1 MLRSMTA
8 FARAAARLPLGES
21 CWEIRSVNHRYLEI
35 NLRLPD
41 EWRWLE
47 IPVRDSIS
55 RRLSRGKIDCNLK
68 ISNSSGEGSFNLN
81 LTLVQHILNAAAQI
95 NQLTGYNQPL
105 SPLDILR
112 LPNVLENPVPDA
124 DTTKETLLQTLEI
137 ALDEMV
143 AYREREGEQILQMLA
158 QRCQLIS
165 EEVSK
170 VREQLPLILTAQREK
185 LLNRLGELQQSLS
198 QERLEQEMVF
208 LAQKIDVSEELDRL
222 DAHLIEMKKNLNST
236 QPIGR
241 RLDFLMQEFHREANT
256 LGSKSAHNSTTLASV
271 NLKVL
276 IEQMRE
282 QIQNVE

>member
-8 FARAAARLPLGES
+8 FARVTVRLPSGDS
-21 CWEIRSVNHRYLEI
+21 CWELRSVNHRYLEI
-35 NLRLPD
+35 NVRLPD

-47 IPVRDSIS
+47 IPVREQIG
-55 RRLSRGKIDCNLK
+55 RQLSRGKIDCTLK
-68 ISNSSGEGSFNLN
+68 TSSTNSEGSFNLN
-81 LTLVQHILNAAAQI
+81 LTTVQHILKAAQQI

-105 SPLDILR
+105 SPIDILR
-112 LPNVLENPVPDA
+112 FPNVLETPTPDA
-124 DTTKETLLQTLEI
+124 ETTKETLMQSLET
-137 ALDEMV
+137 ALHDMI
-143 AYREREGEQILQMLA
+143 AYRNREGEQILQMLE

-165 EEVSK
+165 EEVIK

-185 LLNRLGELQQSLS
+185 LLNRLGEVLQNLN

-222 DAHLIEMKKNLNST
+222 DAHLIEVKKNLQST
-236 QPIGR
+236 QPTGR
-241 RLDFLMQEFHREANT
+241 RLDFLMQELHREANT
-256 LGSKSAHNSTTLASV
+256 LGSKSIHTSTTLASV

>member
-8 FARAAARLPLGES
+8 FARATARLPLGES

-35 NLRLPD
+35 NVRLPE

-47 IPVRDSIS
+47 ILVRDSIS
-55 RRLSRGKIDCNLK
+55 RRLNRGKVDCNLK
-68 ISNSSGEGSFNLN
+68 ISNASSEGSFNLN
-81 LTLVQHILNAAAQI
+81 LTLVQQLLNAAAQI

-105 SPLDILR
+105 SPLEILR
-112 LPNVLENPVPDA
+112 LPNVLENPTPDA
-124 DTTKETLLQTLEI
+124 EILKENLMQILEV
-137 ALDEMV
+137 ALNEMV
-143 AYREREGEQILQMLA
+143 AYREREGEQIYQMIE
-158 QRCQLIS
+158 QRCQAIG
-165 EEVSK
+165 EEVAK
-170 VREQLPLILTAQREK
+170 VREQLPLILATQREK
-185 LLNRLGELQQSLS
+185 LLNRLGELQQSLN

-222 DAHLIEMKKNLNST
+222 DAHLVEMKKNLNSS
-236 QPIGR
+236 QPTGR

-256 LGSKSAHNSTTLASV
+256 LGSKSVHTSTTLASV

>member
-8 FARAAARLPLGES
+8 FARATVRLPLGES

-47 IPVRDSIS
+47 IPIRETIG
-55 RRLSRGKIDCNLK
+55 RRLNRGKVDCALK
-68 ISNSSGEGSFNLN
+68 LSNNGTESSFNLN
-81 LTLVQHILNAAAQI
+81 VAVVQQILSAATQI

-112 LPNVLENPVPDA
+112 FPNVLENPTPDA
-124 DTTKETLLQTLEI
+124 DLVKESLMQTLSNT
-137 ALDEMV
+137 LDDLI
-143 AYREREGEQILQMLA
+143 AYREREGEQILQMIE
-158 QRCQLIS
+158 QRCQAIS
-165 EEVSK
+165 EEVAK
-170 VREQLPLILTAQREK
+170 VREQLPVILTAQREK
-185 LLNRLGELQQSLS
+185 LLNRLSELQQNLN

-222 DAHLIEMKKNLNST
+222 DTHLIEVRNNLNT
-236 QPIGR
+236 KQPAGR
-241 RLDFLMQEFHREANT
+241 RLDFLMQELHREANT
-256 LGSKSAHNSTTLASV
+256 LGSKSVHTSTTLASV

>member
-8 FARAAARLPLGES
+8 FARATMRLPLGES
-21 CWEIRSVNHRYLEI
+21 CWELRSVNHRYLEI
-35 NLRLPD
+35 NVRLPE

-47 IPVRDSIS
+47 IPVRDSIG
-55 RRLSRGKIDCNLK
+55 RRLNRGKIDCALK
-68 ISNSSGEGSFNLN
+68 ISSVSVENSFNLN
-81 LTLVQHILNAAAQI
+81 LKLVQQLLNAAVQI
-95 NQLTGYNQPL
+95 NQLTGYDQPL

-112 LPNVLENPVPDA
+112 LPNVLETPIPDQEK
-124 DTTKETLLQTLEI
+124 TKEILMNSLDQ
-137 ALDEMV
+137 ALGEMI
-143 AYREREGEQILQMLA
+143 AYREREGEQILQMLE

-165 EEVSK
+165 EEVVK
-170 VREQLPLILTAQREK
+170 VREQLPHILTTQREK
-185 LLNRLGELQQSLS
+185 LLNRLGELQQSLN

-222 DAHLIEMKKNLNST
+222 DAHLIEMKKNLTSS
-236 QPIGR
+236 QPTGR

-256 LGSKSAHNSTTLASV
+256 LGSKSIHTSTTLASV

>member
-8 FARAAARLPLGES
+8 FARATVRLPQGES

-35 NLRLPD
+35 NVRLPD

-47 IPVRDSIS
+47 IPVRESIG
-55 RRLSRGKIDCNLK
+55 RRLNRGKIDCNLK
-68 ISNSSGEGSFNLN
+68 ISNTSAEGSFNLN
-81 LTLVQHILNAAAQI
+81 LAVVQQLLNAAAQI
-95 NQLTGYNQPL
+95 NHLTGYSQPL
-105 SPLDILR
+105 SPLEILR
-112 LPNVLENPVPDA
+112 LPNVLENPTPDA
-124 DTTKETLLQTLEI
+124 EILKENLMQILDV
-137 ALDEMV
+137 ALNDMV
-143 AYREREGEQILQMLA
+143 AYREREGEQILQMLE

-165 EEVSK
+165 EEVVK
-170 VREQLPLILTAQREK
+170 VREQLPLILITQREK
-185 LLNRLGELQQSLS
+185 LLNRLGELQQSLN

-222 DAHLIEMKKNLNST
+222 DAHLIEMKKNLTSS
-236 QPIGR
+236 QPTGR

-256 LGSKSAHNSTTLASV
+256 LGSKSIHTSTTLASV
-271 NLKVL
+271 NSKVL